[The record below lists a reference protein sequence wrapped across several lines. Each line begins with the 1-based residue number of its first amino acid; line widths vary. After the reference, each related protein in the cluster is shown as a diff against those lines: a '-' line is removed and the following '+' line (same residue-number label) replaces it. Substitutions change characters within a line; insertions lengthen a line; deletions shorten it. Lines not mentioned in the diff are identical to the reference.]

1 LLLFERSIYIFFDHI
16 IEGYLGMIVSK
27 RKFVSEM
34 VKQTLGESISFCKI
48 SGPSFADE
56 MIKHFPTVVVAASEN
71 PEVPS

>member
-1 LLLFERSIYIFFDHI
+1 
-16 IEGYLGMIVSK
+16 MIVSK